1 VAAHLSGGV
10 NKVVVTGGAGGV
22 VVDRLTTTP
31 GTGALA
37 ATDYQAEDAELA
49 GSATVAELSLAE
61 GGKAVTDVGGAP
73 GNGNTLTFRVA
84 AAQAGP
90 HAVVLRYSNPEQSP
104 ASHYNP
110 DPIARRADV
119 SVNDGASTPVLFPH
133 SFHANN
139 FWEKTVVLDLDEGE
153 NTITLSSQEAPN
165 FDGTTYASDVWPD
178 FPLRSRWAPVV
189 DRITVSPL
197 AAPRRAE
204 VTVRTTCSGPRA
216 LLVVSTRNVSD
227 VPLDVRVDGVF
238 GKRLV
243 EDLAPGRTWSQTFP
257 SRTSALAAGS
267 VTVTAAGVASEHDY
281 PAVTCG

>member
-1 VAAHLSGGV
+1 MQVQRVAARLSGGV
-10 NKVVVTGGAGGV
+10 NKVVVTGGSDGV

-37 ATDYQAEDAELA
+37 ATQYQAEDAELA
-49 GSATVAELSLAE
+49 GSATVSELSLAE
-61 GGKAVTDVGGAP
+61 GGKAVTDVGGEP
-73 GNGNTLTFRVA
+73 GNGSTLTFRVDA
-84 AAQAGP
+84 GQAGP

-119 SVNDGASTPVLFPH
+119 SVNGGASSPVLFPH
-133 SFHANN
+133 SFHENN

-197 AAPRRAE
+197 ATPLRP
-204 VTVRTTCSGPRA
+204 TRTG
-216 LLVVSTRNVSD
+216 
-227 VPLDVRVDGVF
+227 
-238 GKRLV
+238 
-243 EDLAPGRTWSQTFP
+243 Q
-257 SRTSALAAGS
+257 
-267 VTVTAAGVASEHDY
+267 
-281 PAVTCG
+281 